1 MANRFTGKI
10 GRKGK
15 DSSQMFDSLATDAA
29 APQIESK
36 PDTIQLKDIQP
47 RAEDT
52 RAINE
57 AHAGALMESIRVLGL
72 IEPIVTDTNGV
83 LLAGGHRH
91 WALNKLIVEHPDDF
105 EKHFPGGEIPVRRM
119 NFNVADDEARA
130 LAIEVGEN
138 EHRRN
143 YSADEIRTVAERLE
157 RAGYRRIKGRQSKED
172 KPLMPVL
179 SAAVGLS
186 KRRINEILKADKEAQ
201 TKSERDRPLSESD
214 KHLQKAIANLEKWN
228 RSRRNRKGVV
238 KKGDVEAWLEQLRAA
253 QGVNK

>member
-1 MANRFTGKI
+1 MANRFKGKI

-15 DSSQMFDSLATDAA
+15 DSSQMFDILSTDSPT
-29 APQIESK
+29 PQTESK
-36 PDTIQLKDIQP
+36 PNTIRLKDIKP

-57 AHAGALMESIRVLGL
+57 VHARALMESIRVLGL
-72 IEPIVTDTNGV
+72 IEPIVTDTNGI

-91 WALNKLIVEHPDDF
+91 QALKKLILEHPEDF
-105 EKHFPGGEIPVRRM
+105 EKHFPGAEIPVRRLD
-119 NFNVADDEARA
+119 FSVADDEARA

-157 RAGYRRIKGRQSKED
+157 RAGYKRIKGRKGKD
-172 KPLMPVL
+172 DRPLMPVL

-186 KRRINEILKADKEAQ
+186 KRRINEILKADKDAKVQ
-201 TKSERDRPLSESD
+201 SERDRSLSESD
-214 KHLQKAIANLEKWN
+214 RKLKKAIASLERWQQSHGRK
-228 RSRRNRKGVV
+228 RRETKLS
-238 KKGDVEAWLEQLRAA
+238 KALPDILEQLKEGLR
-253 QGVNK
+253 G

>member
-15 DSSQMFDSLATDAA
+15 DSSQMFDALTTDTTTPEPA
-29 APQIESK
+29 SN
-36 PDTIQLKDIQP
+36 PDTIRLKDIQP

-57 AHAGALMESIRVLGL
+57 DHARALMESIRVLGL
-72 IEPIVTDTNGV
+72 IEPIVTDANGV

-91 WALNKLIVEHPDDF
+91 WALNKLIVEHLEDF
-105 EKHFPGGEIPVRRM
+105 EKHFPGAEIPVRRM

-157 RAGYRRIKGRQSKED
+157 KAGYKRIKGRQGKDD

-186 KRRINEILKADKEAQ
+186 KRRINEILKADKD
-201 TKSERDRPLSESD
+201 TKTRSERDRPLSESD
-214 KHLQKAIANLEKWN
+214 KHLQKAIALLEEWKST
-228 RSRRNRKGVV
+228 RGKTRRENALSKEIQAIIERLKEG
-238 KKGDVEAWLEQLRAA
+238 LE
-253 QGVNK
+253 

>member
-15 DSSQMFDSLATDAA
+15 DSSRMFDTLATETS
-29 APQIESK
+29 ESPAETK
-36 PDTIQLKDIQP
+36 PDTIKLKEIKP

-52 RAINE
+52 RPINE
-57 AHAGALMESIRVLGL
+57 DHAITLMESIKILGL
-72 IEPIVTDTNGV
+72 IEPIVTDKDGA
-83 LLAGGHRH
+83 LLAGGHRYR
-91 WALNKLIVEHPDDF
+91 ALEILLNQNPDKF
-105 EKHFPGGEIPVRRM
+105 KEHFPDSEIPVRRM
-119 NFNVADDEARA
+119 NFSIEEDKARA

-157 RAGYRRIKGRQSKED
+157 KAGYKRIKGRKGKGD

-186 KRRINEILKADKEAQ
+186 KRRINEILKTDKDTQ
-201 TKSERDRPLSESD
+201 IKSERNRSLSNAD
-214 KHLQKAIANLEKWN
+214 KHLQRAIASLEKWEK
-228 RSRRNRKGVV
+228 SRG
-238 KKGDVEAWLEQLRAA
+238 KKRRETNLSKELPELLEKLKE
-253 QGVNK
+253 GLGNE